1 MVKFSANLGFLWTDI
16 PLPAAIHAAKS
27 VGFDAVECH
36 WPYKTPANEI
46 VTALEQTGLT
56 MLVINTVKGEEGGGG
71 WLWPIFSSGAG
82 KGGPLSHKSSHF
94 LCRANWGWSGARYG
108 GQCCGGGGKGGV

>member
-56 MLVINTVKGEEGGGG
+56 MLVINTVKGEEGGGLALAYLQFWG
-71 WLWPIFSSGAG
+71 RKRWPA
-82 KGGPLSHKSSHF
+82 
-94 LCRANWGWSGARYG
+94 
-108 GQCCGGGGKGGV
+108 